1 MIRYSL
7 VRCVQRIQERIEIMT
22 ALLDG
27 VPSSSTS
34 HQYNAALASTI
45 DQPSAPPLP
54 SATEPP
60 SY

>member
-60 SY
+60 CY